1 MFVVYDTHLAKR
13 ELNPLGMIRLWGDP
27 MDLYPLRSLGL
38 PKGEQFIERLW
49 VPTVALDYY
58 VGLFLR
64 KF

>member
-1 MFVVYDTHLAKR
+1 MTR

-49 VPTVALDYY
+49 VPTVALDYS